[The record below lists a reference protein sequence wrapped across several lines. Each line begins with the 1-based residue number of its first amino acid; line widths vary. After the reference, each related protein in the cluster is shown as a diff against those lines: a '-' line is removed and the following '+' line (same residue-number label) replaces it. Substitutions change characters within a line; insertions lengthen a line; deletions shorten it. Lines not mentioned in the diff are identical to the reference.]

1 MKNNMQNQTPLQAQG
16 FEPDPA
22 TSAGLAN
29 RLLKVKPSPTLA
41 VTAKAA
47 ELKAAGKDV
56 IGLGAGEP
64 DFDTP
69 EHIKKAAIDALA
81 RGETKY
87 TPVAGTP
94 ALKKAIIDK
103 FKRDNGLEYAPNQI
117 VACVGAKH
125 VIFNAFMATLNPGD
139 EVIIP
144 APYWVSYPDM
154 VLFAEG
160 EPVIVPASEQ
170 HGFKLS
176 PEDLEKAITPK
187 TRWLILNSPSNPTG
201 AAYTEAELRAL
212 ANVLLKHPHVLILAD
227 DIYEHLNYDGFVFKT
242 IAQVE
247 PKLYG
252 RTLTVNGVSKAY
264 SMTGWRLGYAGGP
277 KELIAAISDI
287 QSHSTSNPCSITQ
300 AATVAALNGDQIF
313 LDEWRRS
320 FATRRDLVVNGL
332 KSIPGITC
340 QKPQGAFYVFPS
352 MKGLLGKKTP
362 QGKTIDSCQSF
373 CDYLLEEALVAA
385 VFGSA
390 FGAPGYFRI
399 SYATSE
405 KILEEAI
412 TRIAQACAKLA

>member
-1 MKNNMQNQTPLQAQG
+1 MIATRLKN
-16 FEPDPA
+16 
-22 TSAGLAN
+22 
-29 RLLKVKPSPTLA
+29 VKPSPTLA

-47 ELKAAGKDV
+47 ELKAAGKNV

-69 EHIKKAAIDALA
+69 DHIKKAAIEAIQ

-94 ALKKAIIDK
+94 ALKKAISDK
-103 FKRDNGLEYAPNQI
+103 FKRENGLDYAPNQI

-125 VIFNAFMATLNPGD
+125 VIFNAFMATLSAGD

-154 VLFAEG
+154 VIFAEG
-160 EPVIVPASEQ
+160 TPVEVMCGEDYA
-170 HGFKLS
+170 FKLT
-176 PEDLEKAITPK
+176 PAALEKAITPK
-187 TRWLILNSPSNPTG
+187 TKWLILNSPSNPTG
-201 AAYTEAELRAL
+201 AAYSEKELRAL
-212 ANVLLKHPHVLILAD
+212 ADVLLKHPHVMIMAD
-227 DIYEHLNYDGFVFKT
+227 DIYEHLCYDGFVFKT

-247 PKLYG
+247 PKLYS

-300 AATVAALNGDQIF
+300 AATVAALNGDQSF
-313 LDEWRRS
+313 LQDWKQS
-320 FATRRDLVVNGL
+320 FASRRDLVVASINAIGGL
-332 KSIPGITC
+332 AC
-340 QKPQGAFYVFPS
+340 LKPEGAFYVFPS
-352 MKGLLGKKTP
+352 MKGLIGKKTP
-362 QGKTIDSCQSF
+362 AGKTIDSCKSF

-405 KILEEAI
+405 TQLTEALARM
-412 TRIAQACAKLA
+412 TSACAKLG